1 MSDNGTTR
9 KRRRG
14 QGVVNEVASSRSPS
28 RSRSPRNNVGSL
40 RIQRPPIRNEYD
52 ENLLRWAHMSKKY
65 RTEMGGQISLED
77 TVKTMELMR
86 GVQATLINKLME
98 KATTPGRFNPED
110 TRLLRQI
117 NEEYAAYMELFLRH
131 ARR

>member
-14 QGVVNEVASSRSPS
+14 QGVVNEAAGSRSASSRSA
-28 RSRSPRNNVGSL
+28 RNNVGSL
-40 RIQRPPIRNEYD
+40 RIQRPPIRNEYND
-52 ENLLRWAHMSKKY
+52 NLVRWAHMSKKY
-65 RTEMGGQISLED
+65 RTEMGSQISLED
-77 TVKTMELMR
+77 AVKTMELMR

-117 NEEYAAYMELFLRH
+117 NEEYAAYMDLFLRH
-131 ARR
+131 ARRG